1 MNANNASNMAR
12 DAVPAMKKA
21 SDDVMS
27 SAGKAIDST
36 REHANQALD
45 MAENKVREL
54 RGNVDPVVEMLAS
67 KAQKMA
73 RQSLDMA
80 SEAKERAENSLTHAA
95 DNPSLYL
102 TAAYALGSD
111 RCCGWCGS
119 RIVGF
124 YFSPTQQQPL
134 LKLLSP
140 RPPPTDAPL
149 IFIYAPSTF
158 FDDRSKT

>member
-1 MNANNASNMAR
+1 MAR

-36 REHANQALD
+36 RQHANQALD

-54 RGNVDPVVEMLAS
+54 RGSVDPVVEMLAS

-80 SEAKERAENSLTHAA
+80 SEAKERAEKSLKHAA
-95 DNPSLYL
+95 DATTRYVSEQPMRSVLI
-102 TAAYALGSD
+102 AAAVGAAVALLVST
-111 RCCGWCGS
+111 S
-119 RIVGF
+119 RQRNHNR
-124 YFSPTQQQPL
+124 Y
-134 LKLLSP
+134 
-140 RPPPTDAPL
+140 
-149 IFIYAPSTF
+149 
-158 FDDRSKT
+158 

>member
-80 SEAKERAENSLTHAA
+80 SEAKERAEKSLKHAA
-95 DNPSLYL
+95 DATTRYVSEQPMRSVLI
-102 TAAYALGSD
+102 AAAVGAAVALLVST
-111 RCCGWCGS
+111 S
-119 RIVGF
+119 RQRNNNR
-124 YFSPTQQQPL
+124 Y
-134 LKLLSP
+134 
-140 RPPPTDAPL
+140 
-149 IFIYAPSTF
+149 
-158 FDDRSKT
+158 